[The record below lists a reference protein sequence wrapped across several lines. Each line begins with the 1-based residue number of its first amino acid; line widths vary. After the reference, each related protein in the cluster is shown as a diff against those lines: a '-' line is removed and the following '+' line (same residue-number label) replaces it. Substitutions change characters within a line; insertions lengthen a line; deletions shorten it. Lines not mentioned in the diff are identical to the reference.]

1 MYRFS
6 NCRNV
11 SATVKNLRLDKNLPE
26 STEFKRQNRNDKT
39 GCSDMLRQGSVTGVI
54 LVGRPDSLG
63 FHSVT

>member
-26 STEFKRQNRNDKT
+26 STEFKRQNCNDKT
-39 GCSDMLRQGSVTGVI
+39 GCSDTSYVKSCGTGVYDGSS
-54 LVGRPDSLG
+54 LSLG
-63 FHSVT
+63 MV